1 MYYTLIRLGTD
12 FPKWSPISTLRR
24 QWYRYDSST
33 QFLQW
38 DKLGLPCSNMLKTCI
53 YPANPSSSS
62 SSKHD
67 CISEEHNSIFA
78 CVIAS
83 KYTYLHISHICI
95 SSQIYIY
102 IYVQRQVT
110 TTCHLPPTPTHKLG
124 DQESQTNGVQC
135 LAFLRR
141 TTPKMIINVATRLP
155 CLKRAQQ
162 TIQNHHVK
170 KSNSVYNQGKPTNV
184 LVPSSL
190 WHPSWPACQ
199 SRKRRTLARTST
211 CHHQKHP
218 NKNRASLQ
226 DLGGE
231 GPKNISE
238 VWLQPGLQQA

>member
-12 FPKWSPISTLRR
+12 FPKWSPISTLGR

-33 QFLQW
+33 QFLEW

-102 IYVQRQVT
+102 ICTKTGHYN
-110 TTCHLPPTPTHKLG
+110 LSSPTNSN
-124 DQESQTNGVQC
+124 SQTRRPRISDKWGSMSRIPEAYYSQDDHQC
-135 LAFLRR
+135 GYP
-141 TTPKMIINVATRLP
+141 TTLLKKGTANYPKSP
-155 CLKRAQQ
+155 CQEKQL
-162 TIQNHHVK
+162 
-170 KSNSVYNQGKPTNV
+170 
-184 LVPSSL
+184 
-190 WHPSWPACQ
+190 C
-199 SRKRRTLARTST
+199 
-211 CHHQKHP
+211 
-218 NKNRASLQ
+218 
-226 DLGGE
+226 
-231 GPKNISE
+231 
-238 VWLQPGLQQA
+238 LQPG